1 MSDVSICCKKRN
13 KFNERDTL
21 KIFISYGDSLLLSG
35 KSLHSFCGFFFFPV
49 TDNCD
54 ARVLRA
60 TDVLKIQI
68 YFPTGQISTIFAVA
82 FGGIF
87 LQKPKQSCD

>member
-1 MSDVSICCKKRN
+1 MGIV
-13 KFNERDTL
+13 
-21 KIFISYGDSLLLSG
+21 Y
-35 KSLHSFCGFFFFPV
+35 FCLESPFTVFVGFFFPV

-87 LQKPKQSCD
+87 LQKPKQSRD